1 MALTP
6 IDFKMMPWRGKVKLS
21 SQEFDRLIH
30 ERSEFAK
37 AREMLGIELS
47 NLKSK
52 RFKGNEYQDYGT
64 AVKAIEDKYN
74 SKAEWGCILTGNIVD
89 LRAAFIIGQ
98 GLQVVTTE
106 GVSVKDAEAELK
118 FVKDFFEFNKLDK
131 EMPVELAKEAEIEG
145 KIALKVSMED
155 SKDFKDGS
163 YPKMVSV
170 RYLSWIQTKY
180 KVITEKDDYLNYVR
194 LEWVPTKKTSE
205 EKLEKG
211 DFVYNKFGGRIVNPN
226 EAQPKVMKCLTQI
239 DDVDKAYRDWREINH
254 LFSSPIFDV
263 ECEDKNSVEDAN
275 KAFNDY
281 RMNINKAFVHS
292 GSKLT
297 MASPSMG
304 GVDSL
309 KNEATEKIKVISG
322 TTGIPVHFLGL
333 LDLLKNRATGDN
345 TRELVIAGTEK
356 ERIIWKASYKELID
370 KAMRKFNGE
379 SKKGKLDPSKID
391 IEIPVYTQEQ
401 WDHIEKVLM
410 PMYLGGG
417 LSLESLLSQVP
428 GVNMEVELDRLGMN
442 EKVKVEMEGKE
453 AEIRS
458 LKMENDTLRNGIV
471 NKGDLEGDI
480 EEV

>member
-6 IDFKMMPWRGKVKLS
+6 IDFKLLPWSGKVKLS
-21 SQEFDRLIH
+21 AQEFDRLIH
-30 ERSEFAK
+30 ERSQFAK
-37 AREMLGIELS
+37 AREMLGMELTRI
-47 NLKSK
+47 KK
-52 RFKGNEYQDYGT
+52 DRFSGNEYRDYGT

-74 SKAEWGCILTGNIVD
+74 SKAEWGCILTGNVVD

-98 GLQVVTTE
+98 GLKVITTE

-118 FVKDFFEFNKLDK
+118 FVRDFFEFNKLDK

-145 KIALKVSMED
+145 KIALKLSMED

-170 RYLSWIQTKY
+170 RYISWIETRY
-180 KVITEKDDYLNYVR
+180 EVVTEKDDYLNYKE
-194 LEWVPTKKTSE
+194 LKWTPTKRTSQE
-205 EKLEKG
+205 NLSSSQ
-211 DFVYNKFGGRIVNPN
+211 FVYNKFGGRITKPN

-254 LFSSPIFDV
+254 LFSAPILDV
-263 ECEDKNSVEDAN
+263 ECEDKNSVMDAN
-275 KAFNDY
+275 QAFNDY

-297 MASPSMG
+297 MTSPNMG

-356 ERIIWKASYKELID
+356 ERIIWKATYKELID
-370 KAMRKFNGE
+370 KAMREFNDG
-379 SKKGKLDPSKID
+379 SKKTKLDPSKID

-410 PMYLGGG
+410 PLYLGGG
-417 LSLESLLSQVP
+417 LSLETLLSQVP

-442 EKVKVEMEGKE
+442 EKAKVEMEGKE